1 MNRWIIIVA
10 AVLAIAGAAYFFGAG
25 DNSANAEPLEV
36 GAAAP
41 DFEATGAL
49 AGKQFTFRLSDKL
62 KQGPV
67 VLYFF
72 PKAFTEGCT
81 IEANMFAEATADFE
95 AAGATVIGMSG
106 DGLDALTKFSVEECR
121 DKFAVARADDAVM
134 DGYHVRMMPK
144 LSVTDRTSY
153 VIGQD
158 GKIAL
163 VHSARDPKGH
173 VTLTLDKVQQ
183 LARAKTAAPPE
194 G

>member
-1 MNRWIIIVA
+1 MNRWIIAIIS
-10 AVLAIAGAAYFFGAG
+10 VLLIAGGAYFYSTS
-25 DNSANAEPLEV
+25 SASAEPLEV

-62 KQGPV
+62 KEGPV

-106 DGLDALTKFSVEECR
+106 DSLDALTKFSVEECR
-121 DKFAVARADDAVM
+121 DKFAVARADNAVM

-144 LSVTDRTSY
+144 LSVTNRTSY
-153 VIGQD
+153 VIDQNS
-158 GKIAL
+158 KIAL

-173 VTLTLDKVQQ
+173 VSLTLDKVKQM
-183 LARAKTAAPPE
+183 ARAKIAAPPE
-194 G
+194 S

>member
-1 MNRWIIIVA
+1 MNRWIIIII
-10 AVLAIAGAAYFFGAG
+10 AVLLLGGGAYVYSTR
-25 DNSANAEPLEV
+25 SANAEPLEV

-49 AGKQFTFRLSDKL
+49 AGEQFKFRLSDKL
-62 KQGPV
+62 KEGPV

-106 DGLDALTKFSVEECR
+106 DDVETLTKFSIEECR

-134 DGYHVRMMPK
+134 DGYHVRMVPK
-144 LSVTDRTSY
+144 LSMTNRTSY
-153 VIGQD
+153 VIDQN

-163 VHSARDPKGH
+163 AHSAGEPKGH
-173 VTLTLDKVQQ
+173 VKLTLEKVQQ
-183 LARAKTAAPPE
+183 LARAKVAAPPE
-194 G
+194 S